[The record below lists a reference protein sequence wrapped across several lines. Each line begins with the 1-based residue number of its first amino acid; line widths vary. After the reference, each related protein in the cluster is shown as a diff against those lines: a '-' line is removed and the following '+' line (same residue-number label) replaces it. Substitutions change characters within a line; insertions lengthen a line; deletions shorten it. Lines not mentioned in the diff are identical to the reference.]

1 MIFVYTSKN
10 VMDELDEFRK
20 FLKDIMHSD
29 SENFIYPEEVYFDS
43 LIIDVIELV
52 GDHLVVWLN

>member
-1 MIFVYTSKN
+1 MAFVYTRKK
-10 VMDELDEFRK
+10 VMDDLDEFRK
-20 FLKDIMHSD
+20 LLKDIMCND
-29 SENFIYPEEVYFDS
+29 SENSIYPEEIYFDS